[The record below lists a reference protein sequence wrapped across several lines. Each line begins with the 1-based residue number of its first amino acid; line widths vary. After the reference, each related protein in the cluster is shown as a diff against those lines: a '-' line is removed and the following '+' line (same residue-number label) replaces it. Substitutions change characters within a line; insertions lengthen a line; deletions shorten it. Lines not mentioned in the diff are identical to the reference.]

1 MDKLEGDGVR
11 HGLLPELSSC
21 TDLYS
26 GPLAFS
32 VRNGQ
37 FWSVLDWHNRSVK
50 GDYDYD
56 YK

>member
-37 FWSVLDWHNRSVK
+37 FWSVLGMQHKTNTN
-50 GDYDYD
+50 
-56 YK
+56 